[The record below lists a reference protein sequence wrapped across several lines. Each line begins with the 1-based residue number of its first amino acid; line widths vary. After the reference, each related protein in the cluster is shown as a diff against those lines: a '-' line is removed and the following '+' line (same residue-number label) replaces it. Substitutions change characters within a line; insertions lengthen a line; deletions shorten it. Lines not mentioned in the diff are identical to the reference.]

1 MSNEVKDFQPVHHSC
16 SSAVDHVIF
25 SLACSQSP
33 YLKGSHW
40 GEDFTQAL
48 SALCTVVVK
57 LPVGAMQLYF
67 VVGRR
72 LKRGTIGLWL

>member
-1 MSNEVKDFQPVHHSC
+1 MSNEVKDFQLVHHSC

-25 SLACSQSP
+25 GLACSQDTF
-33 YLKGSHW
+33 LKESHW

-57 LPVGAMQLYF
+57 LPVGAMRLYF
-67 VVGRR
+67 VVGCL
-72 LKRGTIGLWL
+72 LKLGTIGLWL